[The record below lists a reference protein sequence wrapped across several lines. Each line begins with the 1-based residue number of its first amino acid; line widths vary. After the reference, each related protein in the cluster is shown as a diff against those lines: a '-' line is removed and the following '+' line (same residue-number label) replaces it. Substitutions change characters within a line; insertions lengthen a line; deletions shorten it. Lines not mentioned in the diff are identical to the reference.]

1 MTSETRGLSRAG
13 LPQGRAGQ
21 SLSAL
26 ARRRQ
31 PALCCSPVALRRVLR
46 ERPSSGRCT
55 LLSCCGLVPGR
66 PFAGCFRMAPA
77 CPPSLFLP
85 SVGRLLGGGGLP
97 ADLRTAV
104 SLEPRTQPS
113 RAPHH
118 LHEVPGA
125 APVRC
130 PQPGWGPLPRGHRL
144 SSPCSPLFTQD
155 LEPFGPKEARTASVP
170 AALARGTP
178 CTCSGPA
185 TTLHPS
191 ACRNQRAEEL
201 TSSCRFRVL

>member
-1 MTSETRGLSRAG
+1 MLLRGDASQRCVVRLWRCG
-13 LPQGRAGQ
+13 G
-21 SLSAL
+21 
-26 ARRRQ
+26 
-31 PALCCSPVALRRVLR
+31 C
-46 ERPSSGRCT
+46 SGRGRLPAGALSFPAAAWCPDGR
-55 LLSCCGLVPGR
+55 LLGVSGWR
-66 PFAGCFRMAPA
+66 PA